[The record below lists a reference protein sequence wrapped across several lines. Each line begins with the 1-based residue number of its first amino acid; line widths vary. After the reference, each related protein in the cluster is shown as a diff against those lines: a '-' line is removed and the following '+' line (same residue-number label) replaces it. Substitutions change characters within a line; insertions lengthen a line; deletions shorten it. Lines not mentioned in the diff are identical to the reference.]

1 MYSGSDISELCPVIH
16 LAGSTCSSTF
26 YTYMFYC
33 ILYAHV
39 VTVFYMYIYI
49 CIRTCICIYIYIY
62 IYTPLYISIYIRILY
77 FDIGLAGH
85 GDRKKH
91 SQEPRALRQEIW
103 EMRKKIGFP
112 FPGPRTD
119 GSHPSPWVW
128 RLGTGLYTVY
138 VPGAVRNLVS
148 PAAALR
154 SCSPHCN
161 SPEPSAGA
169 VTLGWRV
176 TLPVLAS
183 QSPIRFDSGVCTV
196 GVLRTV
202 DIR

>member
-1 MYSGSDISELCPVIH
+1 MGGYSGCFERGGLRPPNPPPLSGEPTQLRKHYVHPLCPVW
-16 LAGSTCSSTF
+16 G
-26 YTYMFYC
+26 
-33 ILYAHV
+33 
-39 VTVFYMYIYI
+39 
-49 CIRTCICIYIYIY
+49 
-62 IYTPLYISIYIRILY
+62 Y

-91 SQEPRALRQEIW
+91 SQEPRALRQEIR

-148 PAAALR
+148 PAADLR

-161 SPEPSAGA
+161 SPEPSADA
-169 VTLGWRV
+169 VTLGRRV

-183 QSPIRFDSGVCTV
+183 QSPIRSDSGMCTV